1 MLFRS
6 DEPGIYIE
14 GKYGIRTEN
23 ELVCRKGTENQYG
36 QFMEFE
42 ILTLTPV
49 DLDGILPE
57 EMTEQER
64 GWLNAYHQR
73 VYEELAPY
81 MSEEEQAWLRNCTRP
96 I

>member
-1 MLFRS
+1 MVTT

-23 ELVCRKGTENQYG
+23 ELVCKKGIQNVYG

-42 ILTLTPV
+42 ILTLTPI
-49 DLDGILPE
+49 DLDGILPQ
-57 EMTEQER
+57 EMTAQER
-64 GWLNAYHQR
+64 KWLNAYHAM
-73 VYEELAPY
+73 VYEKLSPC
-81 MSEEEQAWLRNCTRP
+81 MEENEKKWLRHYTRE